1 MRLAVPALLV
11 AVLACPCTASAVI
24 CHVRATPLDFGTYS
38 PGDPSPRDMAGEI
51 EVRCQGTAG
60 AFATTLSPGSG
71 GTFAQRQMV
80 SGASVLLY
88 NLFVDAARSLIWGD
102 GTGGS
107 HRAGGLP
114 RPGRLVFN
122 FPVYGRVFP
131 RQAVGAGMYTDDI
144 LVTVEF

>member
-11 AVLACPCTASAVI
+11 AVLACPFTASAVV
-24 CHVRATPLDFGTYS
+24 CHVRATPVAFGTYS
-38 PGDPSPRDMAGEI
+38 PGDPSPLDVTGEI

-60 AFATTLSPGSG
+60 SFATTLSPGSG

-88 NLFVDAARSLIWGD
+88 NLFIDAARTLVWGD

-107 HRAGGLP
+107 QRAGGLS

-131 RQAVGAGMYTDDI
+131 RQGVGTGVYTDDI

>member
-1 MRLAVPALLV
+1 MKLAVRALLV
-11 AVLACPCTASAVI
+11 AVLACPGMASAVV
-24 CHVRATPLDFGTYS
+24 CHVRATPVNFGTYF
-38 PGDPSPRDMAGEI
+38 PGDPSPLNVTGEI

-60 AFATTLSPGSG
+60 AFATTLSPGNS

-80 SGASVLLY
+80 SGAYVLLY
-88 NLFVDAARSLIWGD
+88 NLFIDAARTIVWGD

-107 HRAGGLP
+107 QRVGGLP

-131 RQAVGAGMYTDDI
+131 RQSVEAGVYTDDI

>member
-1 MRLAVPALLV
+1 MRLAAPALLV
-11 AVLACPCTASAVI
+11 AVLACPGMASAVV
-24 CHVRATPLDFGTYS
+24 CHVRATPVNFGTYS
-38 PGDPSPRDMAGEI
+38 PGDPAPLDVTGEV

-60 AFATTLSPGSG
+60 SFATTLATGNS

-80 SGASVLLY
+80 SGTSVLLY
-88 NLFVDAARSLIWGD
+88 NLFVDAARTLVWGD

-107 HRAGGLP
+107 QRVGGLP

-122 FPVYGRVFP
+122 FPVYGRVFA
-131 RQAVGAGMYTDDI
+131 RQGVGTGMYTDDI

>member
-1 MRLAVPALLV
+1 MRLAVAALLV
-11 AVLACPCTASAVI
+11 AVLACPGTATAVV
-24 CHVRATPLDFGTYS
+24 CHVRATPVDFGIYS
-38 PGDPSPRDMAGEI
+38 PGDSTPLDVTGQI

-60 AFATTLSPGSG
+60 AFATTLSPGNS
-71 GTFAQRQMV
+71 GTFGQRQMV
-80 SGASVLLY
+80 SGAYVLVY
-88 NLFVDAARSLIWGD
+88 NLFIDAARTIVWGD

-107 HRAGGLP
+107 QRVGGLP

-131 RQAVGAGMYTDDI
+131 RQSVGTGLYTDDI